1 MAKRF
6 TDTDKWKKGFIRG
19 LHPKHKLLWLYILDD
34 CNHAGIWDTDF
45 EVASIRIGQKINEK
59 EACKVFA
66 EQIKIF
72 DKGNKWFIPK
82 FIDFQYGTLNENS
95 RPHQAVIK
103 LLDKYDVY
111 NIEGISPIDVAGF
124 EGEIKNP
131 VKVKR
136 FKKPNCQEVAEYCIE
151 RKDQGN
157 NVDPRKFF
165 DFYESNGWKVGKNPM
180 KDWKAA
186 VRNWEKN
193 SYETTQSKK
202 GSKVESQLTSWKKA
216 RDIIENQ

>member
-6 TDTDKWKKGFIRG
+6 TDTEKWKKGFIRN
-19 LHPKHKLLWLYILDD
+19 LPAKFKLLWLYILDD

-45 EVASIRIGQKINEK
+45 EVASIRIGSKISEK
-59 EACKVFA
+59 EACRVFA

-111 NIEGISPIDVAGF
+111 NIEGISPVDVAGF
-124 EGEIKNP
+124 DNEIKKP
-131 VKVKR
+131 VIKR
-136 FKKPNCQEVAEYCIE
+136 FIEPSIDEVEAYCIE
-151 RKDQGN
+151 RN
-157 NVDPRKFF
+157 NRVDSMKFHS
-165 DFYESNGWKVGKNPM
+165 YYTSNGWRVGKDKM
-180 KDWKAA
+180 KDWKGA
-186 VRNWEKN
+186 VRYWEANTPKDN
-193 SYETTQSKK
+193 TGRK
-202 GSKVESQLTSWKKA
+202 QLDNKDYNKF
-216 RDIIENQ
+216 

>member
-6 TDTDKWKKGFIRG
+6 TDSDKWKKGFIRG
-19 LHPKHKLLWLYILDD
+19 LPAKFKLLWLYILDD

-45 EVASIRIGQKINEK
+45 EVASIRIGSKISEK

-111 NIEGISPIDVAGF
+111 NIEGISPVDVAGI

-136 FKKPNCQEVAEYCIE
+136 FKKPTLQDVLSYCVE
-151 RKDQGN
+151 RENAVEGD
-157 NVDPRKFF
+157 KFF
-165 DFYESNGWKVGKNPM
+165 NFYESNGWKVGKNPM

-186 VRNWEKN
+186 VRNWESN
-193 SYETTQSKK
+193 TQNYTSTSK
-202 GSKVESQLTSWKKA
+202 GSNKLKTQIDSWQKA
-216 RDIIENQ
+216 RDIVDKQ

>member
-6 TDTDKWKKGFIRG
+6 TDTDKWKKGFIRN
-19 LHPKHKLLWLYILDD
+19 LPAKFKLLWLYILDD

-45 EVASIRIGQKINEK
+45 EVASIRIGSKISEK

-111 NIEGISPIDVAGF
+111 NIEGISPVDVAGF
-124 EGEIKNP
+124 EGEISKP
-131 VKVKR
+131 IKFKR
-136 FKKPNCQEVAEYCIE
+136 FKKPDYHEVADYCID
-151 RKDQGN
+151 RKEQGN
-157 NVDPRKFF
+157 NVDPRKFV

-186 VRNWEKN
+186 VRNWERNAPKDKTN
-193 SYETTQSKK
+193 RKILDNKDYTTF
-202 GSKVESQLTSWKKA
+202 
-216 RDIIENQ
+216 

>member
-6 TDTDKWKKGFIRG
+6 TDTEKWKKGFIRN
-19 LHPKHKLLWLYILDD
+19 LPAKFKLLWLYILDD

-45 EVASIRIGQKINEK
+45 KVASIRIGSKISEK

-111 NIEGISPIDVAGF
+111 NIEGISPVDVAGF
-124 EGEIKNP
+124 ENEIKKP
-131 VKVKR
+131 VIKR
-136 FKKPNCQEVAEYCIE
+136 FIEPSIDEVEAYCTE
-151 RKDQGN
+151 RDN
-157 NVDPRKFF
+157 RVDSMKFHS
-165 DFYESNGWKVGKNPM
+165 YYTSNGWRVGRNKM
-180 KDWKAA
+180 KDWKGA
-186 VRNWEKN
+186 VRHWEANTPKDK
-193 SYETTQSKK
+193 TGRK
-202 GSKVESQLTSWKKA
+202 QLANKDYNKF
-216 RDIIENQ
+216 

>member
-6 TDTDKWKKGFIRG
+6 TDSDKWKKGFIRN
-19 LHPKHKLLWLYILDD
+19 LPAKYKLLWLYILDD

-45 EVASIRIGQKINEK
+45 EVASIRIGSKISEK

-111 NIEGISPIDVAGF
+111 NIEGISPVDVAGI
-124 EGEIKNP
+124 EGEITNP

-136 FKKPNCQEVAEYCIE
+136 FKKPLLQDVLSYCVE
-151 RKDQGN
+151 RKN
-157 NVDPRKFF
+157 AVEAEKFF
-165 DFYESNGWKVGKNPM
+165 NFYESNGWKVGKNPM

-186 VRNWEKN
+186 VRNWESN
-193 SYETTQSKK
+193 TQNYK
-202 GSKVESQLTSWKKA
+202 GKDNKLKTQIDSWQKA
-216 RDIIENQ
+216 RDIVDKQ

>member
-19 LHPKHKLLWLYILDD
+19 LPPKYKLLWLYILDD
-34 CNHAGIWDTDF
+34 CNHAGIWDIDF
-45 EVASIRIGQKINEK
+45 EVASIRIGIKINEK
-59 EACKVFA
+59 EAINYFA

-72 DKGNKWFIPK
+72 DKGQKWFVPK

-111 NIEGISPIDVAGF
+111 NIEGISPVDVAGF
-124 EGEIKNP
+124 EKEIKNP
-131 VKVKR
+131 VKLKR
-136 FKKPNCQEVAEYCIE
+136 FKKPTLEDVLSYCVE
-151 RKDQGN
+151 REN
-157 NVDPRKFF
+157 AVDGEKFF
-165 DFYESNGWKVGKNPM
+165 NFYESNGWKVGKNPM

-186 VRNWEKN
+186 VRNWESN
-193 SYETTQSKK
+193 SQNYTGKANKLKTQIA
-202 GSKVESQLTSWKKA
+202 SWLKA
-216 RDIIENQ
+216 RDIVDTK

>member
-6 TDTDKWKKGFIRG
+6 TDTDKWKKGFIRN
-19 LHPKHKLLWLYILDD
+19 LPAKFKLLWLYILDD

-45 EVASIRIGQKINEK
+45 EVASIRIGSKINEK
-59 EACKVFA
+59 EAVKIFA

-95 RPHQAVIK
+95 RRHQAVIK

-111 NIEGISPIDVAGF
+111 NIEGISPVDVAGF
-124 EGEIKNP
+124 EGEIKKP
-131 VKVKR
+131 VVKR
-136 FKKPNCQEVAEYCIE
+136 FKKPSLEELELYCRE
-151 RKDQGN
+151 RQNK
-157 NVDPRKFF
+157 VDIQKFF
-165 DFYESNGWKVGKNPM
+165 DFYESNGWKVGRNSM

-193 SYETTQSKK
+193 SYETASAKK
-202 GSKVESQLTSWKKA
+202 GNKLENQISSWQKA
-216 RDIIENQ
+216 RDIIEKQ